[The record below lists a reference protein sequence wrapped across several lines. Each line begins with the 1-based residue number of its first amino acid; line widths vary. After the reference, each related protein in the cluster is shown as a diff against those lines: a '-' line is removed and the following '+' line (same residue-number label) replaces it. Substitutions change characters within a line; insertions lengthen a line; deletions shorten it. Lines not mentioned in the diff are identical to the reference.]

1 MIFLGWYDIAF
12 TTKNKLVFHDYITKT
27 RTVIKNNKKYENE
40 KSLLDILFIDSF
52 KKFKNNIK
60 NQIEKVKDLKE
71 KYKKSK

>member
-1 MIFLGWYDIAF
+1 M
-12 TTKNKLVFHDYITKT
+12 DYIKLFNTIHKDFFNREYIKKT